1 MTTDELAQIF
11 YAYPSVPESAK
22 DAAASV
28 VQDLDRTR
36 LAMVQPWEGLY
47 INGRIIPTEVFA
59 AIDKAD
65 ILIGDVTGLNANVLF
80 EVGYAIGRGKRVWLT
95 ADVSRTPREIIAAGV
110 PPLATVGTFA
120 YNNGHQIASAF
131 EKGYLDLLSA
141 QPLIDQFRGLLIGL
155 QTPTILFLKSLYE
168 TDASVRVTE
177 RVSRAVVQTL
187 IDDPAET
194 NARSMS
200 WYLEK
205 LSNSAGVLV
214 HFTAADRQGATAVNA
229 RYALISGM
237 ARGMGAN
244 HLLLQEKSAATVP
257 LDFREDVRAYAN
269 GRDARKIVDQ
279 WLEAIERDQAQLN
292 AKLEEDRARVTQR
305 ATLQALHRGIGD
317 FVAENDRNLV
327 SEYFVETAAY
337 LDALESTSP
346 MIFVGRKGTGKT
358 ANLLKLACEVGRSV
372 HRVVCVV
379 KPAGYDIGSLVESL
393 REIASDPARESTMVG
408 LWKYLLITEIVREL
422 CRDYERRL
430 DERMPVTDE
439 EGQLWEHADKR
450 GWIEATFGERLSR
463 SMESP
468 DNISVQIET
477 IYKEHVAPAVA
488 ILSIVLRDKDRICVL
503 LDNVD
508 KAWSRDADFQVL
520 SRFLLALLVAA
531 GELHNLLARKIARL
545 ELSTIVFVRSDI
557 FEHVKRAAR
566 EPDKLPVTTMKW
578 NDSELLMRVVDE
590 RLRAASQMP
599 APETWRRF
607 FASDVKGV
615 PTREYIS
622 SRILPRPRDVIVFVK
637 AAIASAVNR
646 GHDIVRA
653 DDVIHAEQDYSSYA
667 LDSVKVENA
676 PNAEIVEELL
686 LNLMYGRPVIEPA
699 ELQAKL
705 ESISVPSNEREDL
718 INIFVASSILGRE
731 VDDDN
736 YEFAEDLVSA
746 RALALRARRF
756 GDRRR
761 VGSRF
766 KVHVAFHP
774 VLDIQ

>member
-1 MTTDELAQIF
+1 
-11 YAYPSVPESAK
+11 
-22 DAAASV
+22 
-28 VQDLDRTR
+28 VQ
-36 LAMVQPWEGLY
+36 
-47 INGRIIPTEVFA
+47 
-59 AIDKAD
+59 
-65 ILIGDVTGLNANVLF
+65 
-80 EVGYAIGRGKRVWLT
+80 
-95 ADVSRTPREIIAAGV
+95 
-110 PPLATVGTFA
+110 
-120 YNNGHQIASAF
+120 
-131 EKGYLDLLSA
+131 
-141 QPLIDQFRGLLIGL
+141 
-155 QTPTILFLKSLYE
+155 SL
-168 TDASVRVTE
+168 V
-177 RVSRAVVQTL
+177 
-187 IDDPAET
+187 DDPAET

-200 WYLEK
+200 WYVEK
-205 LSNSAGVLV
+205 LSSSAGVLV
-214 HFTAADRQGATAVNA
+214 HFTATDRHGAASVNA
-229 RYALISGM
+229 RYSLVSGM
-237 ARGMGAN
+237 ARGMNAN
-244 HLLLQEKSAATVP
+244 HLLLQEKSSSAVP

-279 WLEAIERDQAQLN
+279 WLDVIERDQDQLN
-292 AKLEEDRARVTQR
+292 AKLEEDRARATQR

-358 ANLLKLACEVGRSV
+358 ANLLKLASEVGRSV
-372 HRVVCVV
+372 NRVVCVV
-379 KPAGYDIGSLVESL
+379 KPAGYDIGSLVEAL
-393 REIASDPARESTMVG
+393 REIASDPSRESTMVG

-430 DERMPVTDE
+430 EERMPVTDE
-439 EGQLWEHADKR
+439 EGKLWEHADKR

-463 SMESP
+463 SMETQDS
-468 DNISVQIET
+468 ISAQIEM

-488 ILSIVLRDKDRICVL
+488 LLNIVLRDKDRICVL

-508 KAWSRDADFQVL
+508 KAWSRDSDFPVL

-531 GELHNLLARKIARL
+531 GELHNLLAKKVGGVDI
-545 ELSTIVFVRSDI
+545 STIVFVRSDI

-566 EPDKLPVTTMKW
+566 EPDKLPVTMMKW

-599 APETWRRF
+599 APETWRRY
-607 FASDVKGV
+607 FAGDVNGV
-615 PTREYIS
+615 PTREYIA

-646 GHDIVRA
+646 GHDVVES

-676 PNAEIVEELL
+676 PNADNVEELL
-686 LNLMYGRPVIEPA
+686 LNLMYGGPVIEPA
-699 ELQAKL
+699 ELHMKL
-705 ESISVPSNEREDL
+705 ESLNIPKDEREDL
-718 INIFVASSILGRE
+718 VNIFVASSIFGRE
-731 VDDDN
+731 IDDDN
-736 YEFAEDLVSA
+736 YEFAEDLVAA
-746 RALALRARRF
+746 RALALRARKF

-766 KVHVAFHP
+766 KVHVAFHH
-774 VLDIQ
+774 VLDIH